1 MTEKGEKILRQLR
14 NEGWANKTLSVIAW
28 IIGFILFLGLLL
40 LRDGADG
47 VF

>member
-14 NEGWANKTLSVIAW
+14 NEGKVNKTINVITW
-28 IIGFILFLGLLL
+28 IIAVILFLGLILI
-40 LRDGADG
+40 RDGADG